1 MWYRIVEVRNQSGN
15 RDIDVHVIGSDTKA
29 NEYSLKKYQSIFYT

>member
-15 RDIDVHVIGSDTKA
+15 KDIDVHVVGSDTKA
-29 NEYSLKKYQSIFYT
+29 N